1 MLTINAEI
9 RKNRQRSDGTYNV
22 KLRFTLERKTR
33 RLATSLFVTSK
44 DITKDLKI
52 KQSSPV
58 RKEVDSLIRSYQEKC
73 AKLQVD
79 LNSHTIDEVMDYLDC
94 ERQKQQVIDFI
105 KFSREWIAS
114 TAIKGASNYTS
125 ALNALI
131 RFIGTDELD
140 VNLITLDLLEQFKTF
155 LNKEHEARVKKQI
168 LQGKRVPSKRS
179 LSLYLGSIKK
189 LFNEAK
195 KKYNNRDKN
204 LILIPNSPF
213 EYFTMPKQEA
223 TRKRAIST
231 EIIKKIWE
239 LPYKDMKKG
248 YKATCRYNL
257 AKDCFIMSFCLMG
270 MNSVD
275 LYNATEINGE
285 TIIYYRTK
293 TKDRRL
299 DNARME
305 VSVPKLIQ
313 PLLDKYKDRTGKR
326 LFNFYQYYADEKSF
340 NRSINIGLK
349 EIGLILGVDDLEY
362 YAARHSWATI
372 ALNKV
377 GIDKYTVHAALNH
390 VDGAMKIT
398 DIYIERDFV
407 NENKANA
414 KEVRYVFGK

>member
-140 VNLITLDLLEQFKTF
+140 VTLIILDLL
-155 LNKEHEARVKKQI
+155 
-168 LQGKRVPSKRS
+168 
-179 LSLYLGSIKK
+179 
-189 LFNEAK
+189 
-195 KKYNNRDKN
+195 
-204 LILIPNSPF
+204 
-213 EYFTMPKQEA
+213 M
-223 TRKRAIST
+223 
-231 EIIKKIWE
+231 
-239 LPYKDMKKG
+239 
-248 YKATCRYNL
+248 
-257 AKDCFIMSFCLMG
+257 
-270 MNSVD
+270 
-275 LYNATEINGE
+275 
-285 TIIYYRTK
+285 
-293 TKDRRL
+293 
-299 DNARME
+299 
-305 VSVPKLIQ
+305 
-313 PLLDKYKDRTGKR
+313 
-326 LFNFYQYYADEKSF
+326 
-340 NRSINIGLK
+340 
-349 EIGLILGVDDLEY
+349 
-362 YAARHSWATI
+362 
-372 ALNKV
+372 
-377 GIDKYTVHAALNH
+377 
-390 VDGAMKIT
+390 
-398 DIYIERDFV
+398 
-407 NENKANA
+407 
-414 KEVRYVFGK
+414 